1 MTPIFDIKQ
10 LIELLREGKAEK
22 AIPHLEEITRKL
34 PAHVAA
40 HALLA
45 QAYTIEKHYEKAKR
59 AWQNAL
65 FLMPNSPSIQ
75 KGFKRVLSELA
86 SQQKLKETL
95 FDPETLD
102 QNQVDQPIPFP
113 EPEAEEP
120 PEQTLPEQETQ
131 PEEPEPTEATETPGT
146 PTLSVN
152 PSSHHSIDPEEI
164 KQILPNTIP
173 LDEETQEEQTEDVPI
188 DGAEETISYPELPVI
203 SIPTVSPT
211 MGESKNGAP
220 VPVPPILSSYVQN
233 LKEWKDDDELD
244 HLIEEL
250 ESARI
255 VPKPEHEHIEAPGL
269 ETDIEDMVS
278 ETLARIY
285 EGQNQLKKAAEMY
298 DKLAA
303 INPSKAE
310 EFTAKAKA
318 LRSKHT
324 DESDEMQEA
333 NSDES

>member
-1 MTPIFDIKQ
+1 MTPIFDIKK
-10 LIELLREGKAEK
+10 LIEFLREGQAEK

-45 QAYTIEKHYEKAKR
+45 QAYTIEKLYEKAKS

-75 KGFKRVLSELA
+75 KGFKRVLNELA

-95 FDPETLD
+95 FNPDTLD
-102 QNQVDQPIPFP
+102 QKDQLQVDQPISFP
-113 EPEAEEP
+113 DPETETNNLQ
-120 PEQTLPEQETQ
+120 EQSPADQNVQ
-131 PEEPEPTEATETPGT
+131 PEETDGAPA
-146 PTLSVN
+146 LLVN

-164 KQILPNTIP
+164 KQILPDTIP
-173 LDEETQEEQTEDVPI
+173 LTDTSQEEQTEQEPLA
-188 DGAEETISYPELPVI
+188 GAEETIAYPELPVI

-211 MGESKNGAP
+211 ISESKNGNP
-220 VPVPPILSSYVQN
+220 LPVPPILSTYVQN
-233 LKEWKDDDELD
+233 LKEWKDDEELD

-255 VPKPEHEHIEAPGL
+255 VPKPEHEHIEAPAL
-269 ETDIEDMVS
+269 DTDIEDMVS

-285 EGQNQLKKAAEMY
+285 EGQNQLLKAAEMY
-298 DKLAA
+298 DKLAVA
-303 INPSKAE
+303 NPSKAE
-310 EFTAKAKA
+310 SFIARAKE
-318 LRSKHT
+318 LRSKRT